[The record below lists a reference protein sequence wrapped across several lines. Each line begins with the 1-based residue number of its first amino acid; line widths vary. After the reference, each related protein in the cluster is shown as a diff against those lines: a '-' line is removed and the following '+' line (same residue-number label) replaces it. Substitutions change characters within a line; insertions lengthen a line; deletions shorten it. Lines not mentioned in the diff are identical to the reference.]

1 MPRFTPGTAESVV
14 EIQQLIAEW
23 CRELDI
29 NGGTD
34 IASLC
39 TEDCTYILA
48 GKPHIGHAAIR
59 AFYAARN
66 ERVRAQQRDG
76 VRTQRH
82 AISNF
87 LTTFDAPDSASVAF
101 TLVNYSGEGKPPIV
115 NLVGPTIVADCRMAF
130 QHGSDGAWRI
140 SLFDSTPIF
149 IGNDPFLNA
158 SVVPKAA
165 ASGD

>member
-1 MPRFTPGTAESVV
+1 MPRFDPETAVSAA

-29 NGGTD
+29 NGGAD

-39 TEDCTYILA
+39 TEDCTYMLA
-48 GKPHIGHAAIR
+48 GKPHVGHAAVR
-59 AFYAARN
+59 DFYAARN
-66 ERVRAQQRDG
+66 ERVRTQQRDG

-87 LTTFDAPDSASVAF
+87 LTSFRGPDAASVAF
-101 TLVNYSGEGKPPIV
+101 TLVNYSAEGKAPAL
-115 NLVGPTIVADCRMAF
+115 NLVGPTIIADCRMEF
-130 QHGSDGAWRI
+130 ERGSDREWRI
-140 SLFDSTPIF
+140 SLFDSAPVF

-158 SVVPKAA
+158 AVVRP
-165 ASGD
+165 

>member
-1 MPRFTPGTAESVV
+1 MPRFTPETAISAL

-34 IASLC
+34 IANLC
-39 TEDCTYILA
+39 TEDCTYMLA
-48 GKPHIGHAAIR
+48 GKPHRGHAAVR
-59 AFYAARN
+59 EFYAARN
-66 ERVRAQQRDG
+66 ERVRTQQRDG

-87 LTTFDAPDSASVAF
+87 LTSFAGPDEASVAF
-101 TLVNYSGEGKPPIV
+101 TLVNYSAEGKAPV
-115 NLVGPTIVADCRMAF
+115 LDLVGPTIVADCRMEF
-130 QHGSDGAWRI
+130 QRGTDGEWRI
-140 SLFDSTPIF
+140 SLFDSAPLF

-158 SVVPKAA
+158 SVVRK
-165 ASGD
+165 